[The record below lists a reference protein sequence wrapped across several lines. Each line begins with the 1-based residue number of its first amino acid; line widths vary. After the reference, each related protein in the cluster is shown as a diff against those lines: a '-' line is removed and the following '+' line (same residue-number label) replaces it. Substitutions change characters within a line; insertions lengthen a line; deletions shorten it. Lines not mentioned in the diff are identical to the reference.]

1 MERPHYKT
9 VVISDV
15 HLGAPHS
22 KVREV
27 SEFLSSVDCDR
38 LIMNGD
44 IIDGWQLHNSD
55 DKWNSSHS
63 AFFRVIMKMM
73 ENHSTEVIYVSGN
86 HDDFLD
92 PIVPSKLFN
101 ISFVSEYILREEKH
115 SYVVIHGHAFD
126 SITARFRWISRLG
139 DIGYNLLLKFN
150 NMWNRARM
158 RHGKEYYSFSKV
170 IKHKVKQAVSLI
182 SGFESD
188 AAVTKLTDSK

>member
-15 HLGAPHS
+15 HLGSPHS

-73 ENHSTEVIYVSGN
+73 ENC
-86 HDDFLD
+86 L
-92 PIVPSKLFN
+92 PLF
-101 ISFVSEYILREEKH
+101 V
-115 SYVVIHGHAFD
+115 
-126 SITARFRWISRLG
+126 
-139 DIGYNLLLKFN
+139 
-150 NMWNRARM
+150 
-158 RHGKEYYSFSKV
+158 
-170 IKHKVKQAVSLI
+170 
-182 SGFESD
+182 
-188 AAVTKLTDSK
+188 